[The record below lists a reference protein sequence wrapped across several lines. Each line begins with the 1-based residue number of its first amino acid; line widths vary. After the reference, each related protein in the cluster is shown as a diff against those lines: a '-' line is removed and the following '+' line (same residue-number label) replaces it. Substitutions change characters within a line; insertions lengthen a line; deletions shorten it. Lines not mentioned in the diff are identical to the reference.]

1 MGLELLENYLVA
13 CFLVLDMLVMIYWKF
28 IDALDICI
36 LLHWECGSTMTFQT
50 NSFVTDVE
58 YGDDTKADKGFLRS
72 ISVTNYD
79 PPLEILA
86 DRKVRL
92 VTHYDAEILH
102 TGVMGLLFLL
112 IAEKKNLVGMEE
124 SMMNAD
130 LCIAP
135 ECDVT
140 AVLPNGGCRDS
151 LEDSILCTFGG
162 ICQCDALLALKE
174 TVGGCQ
180 GTYISTFGNITVGS
194 VCAEHCGC
202 GEDLLED
209 SIVEQIEDQTRD
221 LCHYAGKD
229 CTRYLANVYAC
240 AQPWAEGADGFSDSV
255 MAVVACVGKQMALD
269 GTKIGSP
276 ALHRFDNTR
285 GAKRI
290 VRCDPELYPPKV
302 KEVELVSDTTP

>member
-1 MGLELLENYLVA
+1 MGFPGARYVGNDLLEIHRCIGHLHIA
-13 CFLVLDMLVMIYWKF
+13 
-28 IDALDICI
+28 ALGMWLYDDLSNELIC
-36 LLHWECGSTMTFQT
+36 HS
-50 NSFVTDVE
+50 DVE
-58 YGDDTKADKGFLRS
+58 YGDDPKADKGFLRS

-124 SMMNAD
+124 SMMNAE

-209 SIVEQIEDQTRD
+209 SIVEQIVHGTLLMFMPVLNLGLKERMGLVILLWLSLHVWGSRWHWMGLKLVVQHCID
-221 LCHYAGKD
+221 LVH
-229 CTRYLANVYAC
+229 L
-240 AQPWAEGADGFSDSV
+240 Q
-255 MAVVACVGKQMALD
+255 
-269 GTKIGSP
+269 
-276 ALHRFDNTR
+276 
-285 GAKRI
+285 
-290 VRCDPELYPPKV
+290 
-302 KEVELVSDTTP
+302 